1 LSGLDDLQEMMVYER
16 GAGQP
21 VAVYDGW
28 GNLVDTMD
36 VPPEICSVYYGNPGI
51 HICYRAD
58 VWGDSR
64 QEVILA
70 GWKGLRI
77 YANARPLL
85 IPTLYNN
92 TLYHGM

>member
-1 LSGLDDLQEMMVYER
+1 
-16 GAGQP
+16 
-21 VAVYDGW
+21 
-28 GNLVDTMD
+28 
-36 VPPEICSVYYGNPGI
+36 VPPAICSTYRCGDGVTPGI
-51 HICYRAD
+51 HISYRAD

-64 QEVILA
+64 EEMILA

-77 YANARPLL
+77 YANARPLA